1 MRRAGL
7 TLAAAL
13 ATAALAA
20 PAGAGAAAIDV
31 STTADEY
38 GSGSGCSL
46 REAVRAANDD
56 VAFGGCAA
64 GESAAADAIRLAPGA
79 LYPLT
84 VTGPGEQLNA
94 TGDLD
99 LETGDGV
106 SIGRAGPGA
115 RPTIDANDLELPPSS
130 HDRAIDLHGSGSFTL
145 EAVRILDGDA
155 GLESGG
161 AMRWAEAGQP
171 GDLEVRDSE
180 LAGNSAIYGSA
191 IEAETT
197 GEHLVE
203 DSSISG
209 GTAADLGA
217 IHSTGRLNV
226 LRTSITGNGG
236 GGIAATKPGADSL
249 RLTASTIA
257 GNPVTVAEAIG
268 AVYSDGDTE
277 VVNSTISGN
286 GGGFVGGIEAHGALE
301 VSFSTIADNQ
311 AVGGG
316 GHASGGIDVDSAA
329 SVSLDAVILSGNKEG
344 FELENCNEPVDTD
357 LRPSLEDGNLC
368 GLATS
373 GPEPSLAG
381 TDPQL
386 APLAANGGPTQ
397 TRGLYPGSPAID
409 VVDGCG
415 LGAVD
420 QRGAARPSD
429 GCDIGAFEGS
439 VPRPPDPPPAQPA
452 PAPKKKKK
460 KKKCKRRKATPTGAA
475 AASKRGKCKS
485 KPKRRA
491 APNERRVIGRSV
503 DGRAIRA
510 VRVGDPAADRV
521 ALVVGVIHGD
531 ERAGLAV
538 TRELRALGPAIDAQ
552 VWVID
557 SLNPDGAR
565 ARTRRNSRGVDL
577 NRNFPYR
584 WRGGVP
590 RSSGY
595 YPGPRAASEPETRA
609 AMDFIREI
617 DPDIS
622 VWYHQP
628 WGAVLACRGRPA
640 IAARYAKLAKMGT
653 SCRGRGLHGT
663 AISWEKAA
671 LGSDAFVVELAAGR
685 ISGASAR
692 RHARA
697 AATIAEGT

>member
-106 SIGRAGPGA
+106 SIDRAGPGA

-145 EAVRILDGDA
+145 EGVRIVDGDA

-180 LAGNSAIYGSA
+180 FAGNSAIYGSA

-409 VVDGCG
+409 VVNGCG

-452 PAPKKKKK
+452 PAPEEEEEEEEVQAQEGDAN
-460 KKKCKRRKATPTGAA
+460 R
-475 AASKRGKCKS
+475 
-485 KPKRRA
+485 
-491 APNERRVIGRSV
+491 GRSRLEARQV
-503 DGRAIRA
+503 QVEAEEAGGAERAQGDRAIRRWPSDPRRA
-510 VRVGDPAADRV
+510 GGGPRRRSGRAGGRGDPRRRARRACGHPRV
-521 ALVVGVIHGD
+521 A
-531 ERAGLAV
+531 RAGAGDRRPGLGDRQPQPRRRPRAHASELPRRRPQPQLPLSLAG
-538 TRELRALGPAIDAQ
+538 RRPALERLLP
-552 VWVID
+552 W
-557 SLNPDGAR
+557 P
-565 ARTRRNSRGVDL
+565 SRGL
-577 NRNFPYR
+577 
-584 WRGGVP
+584 
-590 RSSGY
+590 
-595 YPGPRAASEPETRA
+595 
-609 AMDFIREI
+609 
-617 DPDIS
+617 
-622 VWYHQP
+622 
-628 WGAVLACRGRPA
+628 
-640 IAARYAKLAKMGT
+640 
-653 SCRGRGLHGT
+653 
-663 AISWEKAA
+663 
-671 LGSDAFVVELAAGR
+671 
-685 ISGASAR
+685 
-692 RHARA
+692 
-697 AATIAEGT
+697 